1 MAWAVSAVSIKESN
15 TPSQV
20 RHTKWR
26 SRHSILGDGNW
37 RVCHALNE
45 KRAIV
50 HHDHPAQTTIALSTP
65 PPNTEAISWANPRLP
80 EMPVPLDGVLCAAFA
95 GTAHLHSLWPHS
107 QQRRARNSQ
116 PRTLGAGTGA
126 AGLRFSVVVG
136 SSRQRHR
143 GTALSKLHMNHS
155 SVSRLPR
162 HGESVPVRSA
172 VAARRNSAGD
182 ETRGSSTPC
191 RHAASDA
198 IPSRTW
204 QRTRLACSADCTKRE
219 FCGSGWRP
227 SL

>member
-1 MAWAVSAVSIKESN
+1 MITLRK
-15 TPSQV
+15 T
-20 RHTKWR
+20 R
-26 SRHSILGDGNW
+26 SLYPR
-37 RVCHALNE
+37 R
-45 KRAIV
+45 R
-50 HHDHPAQTTIALSTP
+50 QT
-65 PPNTEAISWANPRLP
+65 
-80 EMPVPLDGVLCAAFA
+80 
-95 GTAHLHSLWPHS
+95 
-107 QQRRARNSQ
+107 QRRFRGRNRACQRCRFRWTACSARRSQ
-116 PRTLGAGTGA
+116 GPHTCTAFGRIHSNAERGTRNHGMLLLEIGAGTGA
-126 AGLRFSVVVG
+126 AGSRFSVVVG

-155 SVSRLPR
+155 SESRLPR

-182 ETRGSSTPC
+182 ETRGPSTPC

-204 QRTRLACSADCTKRE
+204 QRTRPACSADCAKRE